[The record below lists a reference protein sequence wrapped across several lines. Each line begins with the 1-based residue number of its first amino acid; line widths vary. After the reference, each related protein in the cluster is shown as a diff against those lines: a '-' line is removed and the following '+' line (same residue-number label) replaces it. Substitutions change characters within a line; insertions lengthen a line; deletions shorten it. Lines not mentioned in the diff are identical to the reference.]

1 MEAFS
6 DLGSRSVSTGKLGL
20 CDLRV
25 QRLALGGGL
34 FPPLL
39 GSQSGAQVFNKATG
53 RLNKRKE
60 LVGKK
65 RKSLGGPFALTTLGP
80 AQQHGLGSSL
90 PNPIISFCARE
101 LHHTQL
107 CYKTEFYYKQ
117 AQVAQNLSVSLSAYF
132 MQPKKNAVSLSH
144 SVATLKFIFICLIV
158 ILKKRKK
165 KPTTS
170 IHKRSLNQF
179 LIIEVCHCS

>member
-1 MEAFS
+1 MVYFLPFWVPRA
-6 DLGSRSVSTGKLGL
+6 GSGL
-20 CDLRV
+20 Y
-25 QRLALGGGL
+25 
-34 FPPLL
+34 
-39 GSQSGAQVFNKATG
+39 KATG
-53 RLNKRKE
+53 RVNKGKE

-65 RKSLGGPFALTTLGP
+65 RKSLGGPSALTALGP

-132 MQPKKNAVSLSH
+132 MQPKRSCSFSFPQCCHFEIHLHLSYSH
-144 SVATLKFIFICLIV
+144 
-158 ILKKRKK
+158 LKKKEKK
-165 KPTTS
+165 TTTS

-179 LIIEVCHCS
+179 LITEVCHCS

>member
-65 RKSLGGPFALTTLGP
+65 RKSLGGPSALTTLGP

-132 MQPKKNAVSLSH
+132 MQPKKTCSFSFPQCCHFEIHLHLSYSH
-144 SVATLKFIFICLIV
+144 
-158 ILKKRKK
+158 LKKKK
-165 KPTTS
+165 KKTNNLHPQT
-170 IHKRSLNQF
+170 QF
-179 LIIEVCHCS
+179 ESVSNY